1 MIRRPPRST
10 PKPSSAAS
18 DVYKRQLKSTAEVDA
33 FRLRDGSQAAWL
45 AGETFGNEELR
56 KRIEPWLTSLLQ
68 SELEVDCGLP
78 AVDRY
83 HAILG
88 FREQR

>member
-1 MIRRPPRST
+1 MPGERKMSINTFKIRDDHQP
-10 PKPSSAAS
+10 
-18 DVYKRQLKSTAEVDA
+18 LKSTAEVDA